1 MQFEPCHGPKSPS
14 APSGIGLIIE
24 DNSFEAT
31 NTYSSSSDKTKFRLN
46 EINKVKEH
54 FNSEIPERKIV
65 TKYIVAF
72 DYVDKT
78 LILLSSTSRGIS
90 IISFVSAIGAPADIA
105 SASFSVAFSL
115 TARIIKKLLKI
126 INIKRR
132 NKIKLL
138 CLLEVN

>member
-1 MQFEPCHGPKSPS
+1 M
-14 APSGIGLIIE
+14 
-24 DNSFEAT
+24 
-31 NTYSSSSDKTKFRLN
+31 
-46 EINKVKEH
+46 
-54 FNSEIPERKIV
+54 

-72 DYVDKT
+72 DYLDKT